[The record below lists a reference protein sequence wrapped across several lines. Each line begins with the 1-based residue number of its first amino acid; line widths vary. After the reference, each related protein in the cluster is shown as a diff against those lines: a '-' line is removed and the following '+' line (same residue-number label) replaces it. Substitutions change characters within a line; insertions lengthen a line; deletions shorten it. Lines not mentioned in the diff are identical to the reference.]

1 MVAEKDKYAFR
12 ESILLRFEGDD
23 TYYRVGDL
31 RGLKVKVSQ
40 EVEDLLGLEVEIEDV
55 FKDERLIYTL
65 EGESRKQYKFYN
77 ESDGDI
83 NQYFKRSLISLI
95 NQDYKVFKMV
105 IQKDARGDELRFEY
119 MVRKQDEE
127 GSVENF
133 IVEGEFYRTLAI
145 NYNRG
150 FEDIQ
155 DMSIAEEVQSY
166 ITYVKTEEQL
176 RSIYPDLV
184 ENYKK
189 TYGITDGN
197 LDDIGFN
204 IGYTKVGNKT
214 KTRKSID
221 IRDVDYLIE
230 CIREMECRDSSSWQ
244 HSLSIYVKGT
254 TNVGKQK
261 INDFIWLYAY
271 GNYNQNYYYKEVK
284 DGVTSLQSSMY
295 NINANPFV
303 MPEDVEKFKEEY
315 RDVHEWYEMRT
326 KKVFNVLGHREPDVL
341 YHYGNENY
349 DGRFYNV
356 MTKMQGLEDI
366 ELQEGKVQDVVTQA
380 SRYHNAYT
388 NEKADISFII
398 KTAKYVEGSDD
409 VIDRDTVEIYETTET
424 DVSEW
429 GFSGLLEYMMT
440 GENNEYSRAG
450 LFSEVNEQIDEIMV
464 YTRFKSTQLE
474 EQKNLDYPIVTYT
487 TLMTGKYFIGVLPLP
502 FEEEKKITLMDMV
515 NRQTVGS
522 IGEVNEEE
530 EYIDFPEVPEE
541 ETTLSEL
548 KTTLHAQDHSNL
560 PEKLKNMVEED
571 LEETEESYYTFEE
584 VEQLVEDAFR
594 RGYEQGLQEE
604 LQEEINVE
612 IADESITHHLESNGS

>member
-12 ESILLRFEGDD
+12 ESILLRFEGND

-189 TYGITDGN
+189 TYGITDRN

-261 INDFIWLYAY
+261 INDFIKLYAY
-271 GNYNQNYYYKEVK
+271 GNYNHKYYYKEVK

-429 GFSGLLEYMMT
+429 GFSGLLEYTMI
-440 GENNEYSRAG
+440 GENNKYSREG
-450 LFSEVNEQIDEIMV
+450 LFSEVNEHIDEIMV

-487 TLMTGKYFIGVLPLP
+487 TLMTGKYFNGVIPLPL
-502 FEEEKKITLMDMV
+502 EEEKKITLMDMV
-515 NRQTVGS
+515 NRQTVDS

-541 ETTLSEL
+541 TTLSEL
-548 KTTLHAQDHSNL
+548 KTTLHAQDPSNL

-612 IADESITHHLESNGS
+612 IADD